1 MLILCT
7 KVVLTYCMSLSWSE
21 VGDQGQGRNFKSCIF
36 KKKKKKDFVRVNSF
50 RFNSLWQLKV
60 MVLFLIIFILALY
73 HINFTKHNLH
83 YHQHTKVYYWKK
95 FVGVVGRVIPDGGR
109 EWVKVIGTSTDMK
122 EYMLKNGTWIKS
134 FIFKYFFFH
143 FMNKIFMKN
152 FTWKKNIFMWKLDNN
167 TI

>member
-7 KVVLTYCMSLSWSE
+7 KVVLTNCMSLSWSE

-36 KKKKKKDFVRVNSF
+36 QKKKKKDLVRVNSF

-60 MVLFLIIFILALY
+60 MVLFLIIFIPSAYKSILL
-73 HINFTKHNLH
+73 
-83 YHQHTKVYYWKK
+83 KK

>member
-1 MLILCT
+1 MLILCK
-7 KVVLTYCMSLSWSE
+7 KVVLTNCMSLSWSE

-36 KKKKKKDFVRVNSF
+36 QKKKKKDLVRVNSF

-73 HINFTKHNLH
+73 HIN
-83 YHQHTKVYYWKK
+83 YYILLKK

>member
-7 KVVLTYCMSLSWSE
+7 KVVLTNCMSLSWSE

-36 KKKKKKDFVRVNSF
+36 QKKKKKDLVRVNSF

-60 MVLFLIIFILALY
+60 MVLFLIIFIPSAYKSILL
-73 HINFTKHNLH
+73 
-83 YHQHTKVYYWKK
+83 KK
-95 FVGVVGRVIPDGGR
+95 IVGVVGRVIPDGGR